1 MTNLLGE
8 AQLTFPIISNL
19 DIRHKI
25 KTEWGSCDIQIIH
38 NRIILTYHKF
48 PKSLEVKAF

>member
-1 MTNLLGE
+1 MTKLLGE

-19 DIRHKI
+19 DNLHNI

-48 PKSLEVKAF
+48 PKILEIKAF